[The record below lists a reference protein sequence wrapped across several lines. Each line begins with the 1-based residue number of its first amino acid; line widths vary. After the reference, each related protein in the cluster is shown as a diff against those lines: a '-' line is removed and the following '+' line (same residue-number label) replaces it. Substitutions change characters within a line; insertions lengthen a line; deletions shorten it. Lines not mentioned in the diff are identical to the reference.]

1 MSQRSA
7 NSLSSRDR
15 RRTWVAVGIVL
26 IAASMLGLSFAAVP
40 LYRIFCAR
48 TGFAGTTQVAGLA
61 PKVAGK
67 RMLVVHFDSNV
78 APGLA
83 WRFAPETTQIKLLTG
98 KTATVFFKVTN
109 LSGEETA
116 ARAAYN
122 VSPGQSGAYFDKLAC
137 FCFAEQHLGPHQTA
151 EMPVVF
157 FLDPALERDET
168 MDGIEELT
176 LSYTFYPRPAAAP
189 LTAASQT
196 GRQL

>member
-1 MSQRSA
+1 MAAPRNPPTTRSGRGA
-7 NSLSSRDR
+7 
-15 RRTWVAVGIVL
+15 W
-26 IAASMLGLSFAAVP
+26 IAAGVVVASLSMLGLSFAAVP
-40 LYRIFCAR
+40 LYRVFCAR
-48 TGFAGTTQVAGLA
+48 TGFAGTTQVARLA
-61 PKVAGK
+61 PKATGK
-67 RMLVVHFDSNV
+67 RTLIVRFDSNV

-83 WRFAPETTQIKLLTG
+83 WRFAPETAQIKLLTG

-116 ARAAYN
+116 ARAVYN

-137 FCFAEQHLGPHQTA
+137 FCFTEQHLGPHQTV

>member
-1 MSQRSA
+1 MASLRNSPSGRSGRA
-7 NSLSSRDR
+7 A
-15 RRTWVAVGIVL
+15 WIAVGIV
-26 IAASMLGLSFAAVP
+26 AASLSMLGLSFAAVP
-40 LYRIFCAR
+40 LYRVFCAR
-48 TGFAGTTQVAGLA
+48 TGFAGTTQVAKTA
-61 PKVAGK
+61 PGVAGT
-67 RMLVVHFDSNV
+67 RMLVVHFDANV
-78 APGLA
+78 APGLN
-83 WRFAPETTQIKLLTG
+83 WRFAPETSRIKLLTG
-98 KTATVFFKVTN
+98 KTATVFFRVTN

-137 FCFAEQHLGPHQTA
+137 FCFTEQHLGPHQSV

-189 LTAASQT
+189 LTAASES
-196 GRQL
+196 GPKL